1 MKGVS
6 EVVVVILILI
16 IGVSSVVSFYSW
28 STGTVPIL
36 GKSVEQISG
45 EEFLR
50 TKACLKID
58 KIYFSESGIS
68 IRNCGS
74 VPLSNFAIYID
85 DLPVDKTAPSVL
97 EPMEMKNITIKSAVA
112 SGAHTVKVISNYA
125 AAYKS
130 ETKS

>member
-6 EVVVVILILI
+6 EVVVVILVLI
-16 IGVSSVVSFYSW
+16 ISVSAVISFYSW
-28 STGTVPIL
+28 ATGTIPLL
-36 GKSVEQISG
+36 GKSVEQMSG

-58 KIYFSESGIS
+58 KIYFSENNIS
-68 IRNCGS
+68 VRNCGS
-74 VPLSNFAIYID
+74 VSLSNFAVYID
-85 DLPVDKTAPSVL
+85 DLPVDNAFPSAL
-97 EPMEMKNITIKSAVA
+97 EPMEIKNVTLKSSVA

-130 ETKS
+130 ETKP